1 MQTCDREL
9 LRQLDSRYGPN
20 DARRRGM
27 SQPAAC
33 NSRPKMRRGGQ
44 IQRHLELWLRA
55 AGLVAAAAWMSWHRE
70 PSKQAVFV
78 IARGG
83 TRTKSQ
89 CLTTAPRHAGGT
101 QWIAIYY
108 DHQAL
113 LVRSRHLA
121 QLFFPLPSHFS
132 QLFCCLLIGLLCFQI
147 YDTGNHGITN
157 SHSEATWR
165 AIARQH
171 L

>member
-44 IQRHLELWLRA
+44 IQRHLELWLGA
-55 AGLVAAAAWMSWHRE
+55 AGLVAAAAAAWMSWHRE
-70 PSKQAVFV
+70 PSKQAVSV
-78 IARGG
+78 IARGS

-101 QWIAIYY
+101 NGLPYITTIRPC
-108 DHQAL
+108 L
-113 LVRSRHLA
+113 SVTVIFPS
-121 QLFFPLPSHFS
+121 LFFTFSHFS
-132 QLFCCLLIGLLCFQI
+132 SLLLSLDRSLCFQI
-147 YDTGNHGITN
+147 YDTGHHGITN
-157 SHSEATWR
+157 SHSEATWC